1 MLQSAGAEAPPY
13 LCTVQRWPDYRA
25 KKGREDGH
33 VQPFPWACGCGLAR
47 EHSGLLGTEDLKVA
61 DQFVT
66 PGQWIGG
73 IWPESREEI
82 RHAGSHWGLLEP
94 RGLA

>member
-1 MLQSAGAEAPPY
+1 MLQSAGAEASPY
-13 LCTVQRWPDYRA
+13 LCTVQRWPGYRA

-47 EHSGLLGTEDLKVA
+47 EHSGLLGTEDLKVV

-66 PGQWIGG
+66 PGQWI
-73 IWPESREEI
+73 
-82 RHAGSHWGLLEP
+82 
-94 RGLA
+94 RGHMA